1 MLWHIYIWR
10 KKRNTTKEKSNAKTR
25 QHTHTHTHAR
35 KSTNTHTQERAHL
48 RTHKYNIP
56 HQYET
61 VQQLTNV
68 TKPDHIINYY
78 TVSTTLIIPYICSIA
93 GAHLALEENTKHQN
107 YVHVL
112 LDKVRSRLIMFYLK

>member
-1 MLWHIYIWR
+1 MPKHG
-10 KKRNTTKEKSNAKTR
+10 NT
-25 QHTHTHTHAR
+25 HTHTHTHA
-35 KSTNTHTQERAHL
+35 KAQTHTHTQERAHL

-61 VQQLTNV
+61 VQQLTYV

-93 GAHLALEENTKHQN
+93 GAHLALEENTKHQS